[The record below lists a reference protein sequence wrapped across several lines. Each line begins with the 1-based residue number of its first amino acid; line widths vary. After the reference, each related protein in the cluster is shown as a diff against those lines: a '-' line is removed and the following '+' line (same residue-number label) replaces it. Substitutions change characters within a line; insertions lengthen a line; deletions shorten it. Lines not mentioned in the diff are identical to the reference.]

1 MSKEHDRRIARLEA
15 SSLSAP
21 MTAIGVVPAYWTEE
35 EANQAIMRLAKAEG
49 HAGPL
54 EPMALKDTALIEPV
68 LLDVC
73 DFSALLRF
81 VASQGRRITDP
92 VEVRYEH

>member
-15 SSLSAP
+15 SSLAAP
-21 MTAIGVVPAYWTEE
+21 MTAIGIAPADWNEQ
-35 EANQAIMRLAKAEG
+35 EADEAIMRLARAGG

-54 EPMALKDTALIEPV
+54 EPLALKDTALIEPV

-92 VEVRYEH
+92 VEVRYEQ